1 MAQADR
7 TDRVEALERKALA
20 FGELLEISR
29 GQDAVLEK
37 DDPEALLAL
46 LSRKQGL
53 LQRIEGIDR
62 EIAQTPGGE
71 DPRAR
76 ELLARIRE
84 TLERIVACE
93 EETKRRVE
101 GMKRQTLQD
110 LSRIRQGRRA
120 AELYR
125 RGGVGGSALDQEQ

>member
-1 MAQADR
+1 MTNA
-7 TDRVEALERKALA
+7 DRVEALERKALA

-29 GQDAVLEK
+29 GQDAVLEQ

-46 LSRKQGL
+46 LSRKQAL
-53 LQRIEGIDR
+53 LARIEGIDR
-62 EIAQTPGGE
+62 EIAASPATD
-71 DPRAR
+71 DPRLR
-76 ELLARIRE
+76 ESLARIRE

-110 LSRIRQGRRA
+110 LTRIRQGRRA
-120 AELYR
+120 ADLYR
-125 RGGVGGSALDQEQ
+125 RAAPGSAALDQEQ